1 MIHLREQYFALQV
14 ADANNAVISGNTI
27 TWKTENAQA
36 RGFIPLPP
44 GTWEVVC
51 TTNAITRD
59 KAYNIIEH
67 DGEGY
72 KDYNKAALNFM
83 SNIPFGDPLTSFASL
98 LTSKG
103 CDLKNNYL
111 ILKKQ

>member
-51 TTNAITRD
+51 TSKEATEDQLKDIIPEMKVGQRYQN
-59 KAYNIIEH
+59 YN
-67 DGEGY
+67 G
-72 KDYNKAALNFM
+72 DYPVWYH
-83 SNIPFGDPLTSFASL
+83 SRRESFRSL

-103 CDLKNNYL
+103 CDVNRNWL

>member
-36 RGFIPLPP
+36 RGFIALAP
-44 GTWEVVC
+44 GTWEIVC
-51 TTNAITRD
+51 TSNAVTRMQ
-59 KAYNIIEH
+59 ASEIVEP
-67 DGEGY
+67 DGERY
-72 KDYNKAALNFM
+72 KDYSEGFHHDM
-83 SNIPFGDPLTSFASL
+83 PFPDPMPSLASL
-98 LTSKG
+98 LAKKG
-103 CDLKNNYL
+103 CDVNRNWL